1 MPIFIV
7 TVSKMIIHLG
17 EAGFHREE
25 IEEICAFIRGE
36 ICLKPSQILHSK
48 VTGLGVRVL
57 RCAFK
62 EIVHPCHL

>member
-25 IEEICAFIRGE
+25 IKEICAFIRGE
-36 ICLKPSQILHSK
+36 ICLKLSQILHSK
-48 VTGLGVRVL
+48 VTGLGVKVL
-57 RCAFK
+57 RCAF
-62 EIVHPCHL
+62 EEVVHLHHL

>member
-1 MPIFIV
+1 MLIFIV

-25 IEEICAFIRGE
+25 IEEICMFIHGE
-36 ICLKPSQILHSK
+36 ICLKLSQILHSK

-57 RCAFK
+57 RCVF
-62 EIVHPCHL
+62 EEVIHLRHL